1 MRLKLPN
8 KSNIISLSLGIV
20 CALGNDPWAL
30 WHLSILSLIIW
41 FWLVIKNTVSKN
53 IFKKTFI
60 FGFGYFSISLIWIV
74 EPFLVQPWIHGWIAP
89 IALIVLPSFLALIWA
104 LFAFLG
110 HYYLSSIG
118 IVIGLSLAEYCRLY
132 LFTGFPWA
140 TISYVLLD
148 TKAEKWLS
156 ILGPYGLSLF
166 LLLTCFTIAFTLRVR
181 KKINVFLASCIIYI
195 LFFVPH
201 FFEQEPVKNLDVSVR
216 LIQPNAVQEKKW
228 SEEFAP
234 IFFENMIEMTAQ
246 QPKPDIVIWPET
258 SLYLPYNAA
267 FEELDKM
274 RAAAGESILIFGAL
288 KLDQTNFLKNSLI
301 IENRN
306 QDAIFYDKAKLVPFG
321 EYFPFTALISYFKI
335 SEQSN
340 LFGWGFK
347 KGNGPELLNLTN
359 GLKFIPLICYE
370 AIFPNFLKPSV
381 QNADFILQI
390 TNDAWFGKSIGPQ
403 QHLAQLRIRAIEYGL
418 PVIRVA
424 NTGITAI
431 IDANGKVVE
440 NLSVNKSG
448 FLDSFIPSRKKST
461 VYGLFGDL
469 IFLSLILLTSSV
481 AFINNKFI
489 NHKNFKIRFNKHK

>member
-30 WHLSILSLIIW
+30 WHLSILSLIVW

-53 IFKKTFI
+53 IFKKTFL

-132 LFTGFPWA
+132 LLTGFPWA

-274 RAAAGESILIFGAL
+274 RTAAGESILIFGAL

-306 QDAIFYDKAKLVPFG
+306 QDAVFYYKAKLVPFG
-321 EYFPFTALISYFKI
+321 EYFPFIALINYFKI
-335 SEQSN
+335 SERSN

-370 AIFPNFLKPSV
+370 AIFPNFIKPSV

-418 PVIRVA
+418 PVIRAA

-481 AFINNKFI
+481 AFINKKFI
-489 NHKNFKIRFNKHK
+489 NHKKFKIRFNKQK

>member
-1 MRLKLPN
+1 M
-8 KSNIISLSLGIV
+8 I
-20 CALGNDPWAL
+20 C
-30 WHLSILSLIIW
+30 
-41 FWLVIKNTVSKN
+41 
-53 IFKKTFI
+53 
-60 FGFGYFSISLIWIV
+60 
-74 EPFLVQPWIHGWIAP
+74 
-89 IALIVLPSFLALIWA
+89 
-104 LFAFLG
+104 
-110 HYYLSSIG
+110 
-118 IVIGLSLAEYCRLY
+118 
-132 LFTGFPWA
+132 
-140 TISYVLLD
+140 
-148 TKAEKWLS
+148 
-156 ILGPYGLSLF
+156 
-166 LLLTCFTIAFTLRVR
+166 
-181 KKINVFLASCIIYI
+181 I
-195 LFFVPH
+195 LFFVPS
-201 FFEQEPVKNLDVSVR
+201 FFEKEPLKNLNVSVR

-228 SEEFAP
+228 SEKFAP

-274 RAAAGESILIFGAL
+274 RTAAGESILIFGAL
-288 KLDQTNFLKNSLI
+288 KLDKTNFLKNSLI

-306 QDAIFYDKAKLVPFG
+306 QDAVFYDKAKLVPFG
-321 EYFPFTALISYFKI
+321 EYLPFIDLMSYFKV
-335 SEQSN
+335 SERSN

-347 KGNGPELLNLTN
+347 KGKGPELLNLTN

-381 QNADFILQI
+381 KNADFILQI

-440 NLSVNKSG
+440 NLAVNKSG

-469 IFLSLILLTSSV
+469 IFLLLILLTMAV
-481 AFINNKFI
+481 AFIIKKFI
-489 NHKNFKIRFNKHK
+489 NQKGLN

>member
-30 WHLSILSLIIW
+30 WHLSILSLIVW
-41 FWLVIKNTVSKN
+41 FWLIIANKVPKN
-53 IFKKTFI
+53 IFKKTFL
-60 FGFGYFSISLIWIV
+60 FGFGYFAISLIWIV
-74 EPFLVQPWIHGWIAP
+74 EPFLVEPWIHGWIAP

-132 LFTGFPWA
+132 LLTGFPWA

-166 LLLTCFTIAFTLRVR
+166 LLLTCFTIAIILRVR
-181 KKINVFLASCIIYI
+181 KKINVFLAICMICI
-195 LFFVPH
+195 LFFVPS
-201 FFEQEPVKNLDVSVR
+201 FFEKESLKNLNVSVR
-216 LIQPNAVQEKKW
+216 LVQPNAVQEKKW
-228 SEEFAP
+228 SEKFAP

-274 RAAAGESILIFGAL
+274 RTAAGESILIFGAL

-306 QDAIFYDKAKLVPFG
+306 QDAVFYDKAKLVPFG
-321 EYFPFTALISYFKI
+321 EYLPFIDLMSYFKI
-335 SEQSN
+335 SERSN

-381 QNADFILQI
+381 KNADFILQI

-440 NLSVNKSG
+440 NLAVNKSG

-469 IFLSLILLTSSV
+469 IFLLLILLTMTV
-481 AFINNKFI
+481 AFIIKKFI
-489 NHKNFKIRFNKHK
+489 NQKNLNKRIY

>member
-8 KSNIISLSLGIV
+8 KSNILSLSLGIV

-30 WHLSILSLIIW
+30 WHLSILSLIVW
-41 FWLVIKNTVSKN
+41 FWLIIANKVPKN
-53 IFKKTFI
+53 IFKETFL
-60 FGFGYFSISLIWIV
+60 FGFGYFAISLIWIV
-74 EPFLVQPWIHGWIAP
+74 EPFLVEPWIHGWIAP

-132 LFTGFPWA
+132 LLTGFPWA

-274 RAAAGESILIFGAL
+274 RTAAGESILIFGAL
-288 KLDQTNFLKNSLI
+288 NLDQTNFLKNSLI

-306 QDAIFYDKAKLVPFG
+306 QDAVFYDKAKLVPFG
-321 EYFPFTALISYFKI
+321 EYLPFIDLMSYFKI
-335 SEQSN
+335 SERSN

-381 QNADFILQI
+381 KNADFILQI

-440 NLSVNKSG
+440 NLAVNKSG

-469 IFLSLILLTSSV
+469 IFLLLILLTVAV
-481 AFINNKFI
+481 AFIIKKFI
-489 NHKNFKIRFNKHK
+489 NQTNRK